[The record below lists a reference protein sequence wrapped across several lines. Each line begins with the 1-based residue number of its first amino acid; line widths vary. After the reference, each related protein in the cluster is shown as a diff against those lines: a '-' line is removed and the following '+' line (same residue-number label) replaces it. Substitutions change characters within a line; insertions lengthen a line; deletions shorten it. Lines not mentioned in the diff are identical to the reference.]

1 MRQWE
6 DIIKDKME
14 EPDEALPERIFAEF
28 RARREAASAAPAPK
42 RFPLMWAVVPAVA
55 AGLATV
61 LILHRPSATEGEI
74 QIIQQPLSPVAVV
87 TDSTTVAEPE
97 QTTPLIAQAVTPK
110 VERPADVKSQEV
122 RPADVKP
129 QEVVKVEITENSEN
143 TEVDENIENVDPV
156 EEVVK
161 DFLTSSTFIPETTT
175 TKPIKMKVGPAAGI
189 VTGGGLLAAI
199 IPPALEAGTT
209 MEYAQEYAHDERIG
223 NAVHYFPLKV
233 GFSVRFPLK
242 DRLSFTT
249 GLNYSRYR
257 SSFTY
262 SLSGEKIQ
270 NAHYLGIPV
279 RLDWTLASN
288 KWLDIYV
295 GGGFEGDFCLGATL
309 AGERIAKDAFC
320 ASLLG
325 AGGIQFNLTKRIGV
339 YVEPALSCT
348 ITPENPVPE
357 TYRTKHPLMFSVSSG
372 LRITIGH

>member
-14 EPDEALPERIFAEF
+14 EPEGALPESVFAEF
-28 RARREAASAAPAPK
+28 CARREAASAAPAPK

-61 LILHRPSATEGEI
+61 LILHRPSVPEGDI
-74 QIIQQPLSPVAVV
+74 QIIQQPLTTVAVV
-87 TDSTTVAEPE
+87 ADTTTVNEPE

-110 VERPADVKSQEV
+110 VVREVVRKADVKPQEV

-156 EEVVK
+156 EEADRV
-161 DFLTSSTFIPETTT
+161 P
-175 TKPIKMKVGPAAGI
+175 TKPVTMKVGPATGI
-189 VTGGGLLAAI
+189 IAGGGLLAAI

-209 MEYAQEYAHDERIG
+209 MEYAQEYAHGGRIG
-223 NAVHYFPLKV
+223 NAVHYFPLKM
-233 GFSVRFPLK
+233 GLSIRFPLNDK
-242 DRLSFTT
+242 LSFTT
-249 GLNYSRYR
+249 GLNYTWYR

-262 SLSGEKIQ
+262 SSSGEKIQ

-339 YVEPALSCT
+339 YVEPTLSCT

>member
-1 MRQWE
+1 MRKWE

-14 EPDEALPERIFAEF
+14 EPEGALPESVFAEF
-28 RARREAASAAPAPK
+28 CARREAAAAAPAKK
-42 RFPLMWAVVPAVA
+42 RFPPVWAVVPAVA
-55 AGLATV
+55 AGLAAV
-61 LILHRPSATEGEI
+61 LLLHKPSVPEGDI
-74 QIIQQPLSPVAVV
+74 QIIQQPLTTVAVV
-87 TDSTTVAEPE
+87 ADTTTVNEPE
-97 QTTPLIAQAVTPK
+97 QTTPLIARAVKPK
-110 VERPADVKSQEV
+110 VERPADVKPQEVRPADVKPQEV

-129 QEVVKVEITENSEN
+129 QEVVKVEKTEDIAH
-143 TEVDENIENVDPV
+143 TKNIENVDPV
-156 EEVVK
+156 EEADRV
-161 DFLTSSTFIPETTT
+161 P
-175 TKPIKMKVGPAAGI
+175 TKPVTMKVGPATGI
-189 VTGGGLLAAI
+189 IAGGGLLAAI
-199 IPPALEAGTT
+199 IPPVLESGTT
-209 MEYAQEYAHDERIG
+209 MDYANDERIG
-223 NAVHYFPLKV
+223 NADHYFPLKM
-233 GFSVRFPLK
+233 GLSVRFPLN

-325 AGGIQFNLTKRIGV
+325 AGGIQFNLTKRFGV

>member
-14 EPDEALPERIFAEF
+14 EPEGALPESVFAEF
-28 RARREAASAAPAPK
+28 CARREAAAAAPAKK
-42 RFPLMWAVVPAVA
+42 RFPPVWAVAPAVA
-55 AGLATV
+55 AGLAAV
-61 LILHRPSATEGEI
+61 LLLHKPSVPEGDI
-74 QIIQQPLSPVAVV
+74 QIIQQPLTPVAVV

-97 QTTPLIAQAVTPK
+97 QTTPLIARAVKPK
-110 VERPADVKSQEV
+110 VERPADVKPQEV

-156 EEVVK
+156 EEADRV
-161 DFLTSSTFIPETTT
+161 P
-175 TKPIKMKVGPAAGI
+175 TKPVTMKVEPATGI
-189 VTGGGLLAAI
+189 IAGGGLLAAI
-199 IPPALEAGTT
+199 IPPALGAGTT
-209 MEYAQEYAHDERIG
+209 MDYANDERIG
-223 NAVHYFPLKV
+223 IGNADHYFPLKM
-233 GFSVRFPLK
+233 GLSVRFPLN

-249 GLNYSRYR
+249 GLNYTWYK

-339 YVEPALSCT
+339 YVEPTLSCT

-372 LRITIGH
+372 LRITIER